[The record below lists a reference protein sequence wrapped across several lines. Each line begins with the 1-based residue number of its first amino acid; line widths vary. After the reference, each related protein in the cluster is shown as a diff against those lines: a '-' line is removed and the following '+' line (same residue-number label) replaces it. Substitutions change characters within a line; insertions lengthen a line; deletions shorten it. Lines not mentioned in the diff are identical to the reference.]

1 MVTIKVFLASS
12 ITEFAQ
18 ERQTLMAFFQTLNN
32 IYHERDIFFQMVI
45 CESLS
50 HQMLDIRS
58 QEMYNQE
65 IRESEYFY
73 VIIGKQA
80 GQYTVEEF
88 KVALESYRG
97 NGTPR
102 IFTYF
107 QTLDE
112 TESSSTADFRN
123 YVSHE
128 LQHYYNVYT
137 HVDTIKLNLLVE
149 LCRDPRLKAVMK
161 VENGQALMNGQT
173 ILAMENIPLYN
184 RNETVQ
190 KLLKEKEELD
200 QEFADLAG
208 LGDSAPVQRL
218 RQKNAEKR
226 GEIVKQLQELEM
238 EMLDLCKHMEENRS
252 LGKKLNWREKKA
264 MELMDNGNYDAAKAI
279 LRDELWSS
287 EVQHAKQIMS
297 GAEEIIDEYISG
309 KKALIQ
315 TIKAT
320 GVNKES
326 AKEIILI
333 YEDICQ
339 LAEKIQAEL
348 EVFIDF
354 AVFLWKQHQYPRAID
369 VCEKGML
376 LLKLTKGPA
385 EQIAKAK
392 WLLGAIYDRQNESE
406 KAEKLFRDALTDFQD
421 LEKEYPGKYQE
432 DIAGICNS
440 LALIFYM
447 RQQMDEAEA
456 MHRAALKIRRTLA
469 QGNHN
474 IFDDG
479 LAASCNNLGI
489 VLMQKKEYE
498 EAQSLLSEALKIREN
513 LAANYPN
520 QYESS
525 LAKTYKNLG
534 NLAKNKNQLSEA
546 EHYYRKTIELFGKL
560 KSVNPDAYEHDYAN
574 ACERLAKLYQR
585 LKQYDEA
592 EKLYEEAEEIYS
604 RWSSENFEAYGKYL
618 GNLYHQWAELYSV
631 KHQYEDA
638 KTMYG
643 KAYDLYAALEKSS
656 PQMYLRKLSW
666 IHGDI
671 EKLERKKDKNVL

>member
-1 MVTIKVFLASS
+1 
-12 ITEFAQ
+12 
-18 ERQTLMAFFQTLNN
+18 
-32 IYHERDIFFQMVI
+32 
-45 CESLS
+45 
-50 HQMLDIRS
+50 
-58 QEMYNQE
+58 
-65 IRESEYFY
+65 
-73 VIIGKQA
+73 
-80 GQYTVEEF
+80 
-88 KVALESYRG
+88 
-97 NGTPR
+97 
-102 IFTYF
+102 
-107 QTLDE
+107 
-112 TESSSTADFRN
+112 
-123 YVSHE
+123 
-128 LQHYYNVYT
+128 
-137 HVDTIKLNLLVE
+137 
-149 LCRDPRLKAVMK
+149 MK

-252 LGKKLNWREKKA
+252 FGKKLNWREKKA
-264 MELMDNGNYDAAKAI
+264 MELMDTGNYDAAKAI

-369 VCEKGML
+369 VCDKGML